1 VIPVYLKLRCNTLH
15 QSKIDCS
22 SLDKSK
28 FPLGGQLSKKIN
40 ADITM
45 NMQILFATN
54 TICSLPG
61 VIFLSIPQN
70 KMNMHVIMS
79 TQN

>member
-1 VIPVYLKLRCNTLH
+1 MYLKLRCNNLH
-15 QSKIDCS
+15 QSKINYS
-22 SLDKSK
+22 NLDKSK
-28 FPLGGQLSKKIN
+28 FPLSGPLSKKIN
-40 ADITM
+40 ANITM

-61 VIFLSIPQN
+61 VIVFSIPQN

>member
-1 VIPVYLKLRCNTLH
+1 MYLKPRCNTLH
-15 QSKIDCS
+15 QSKINYF
-22 SLDKSK
+22 SLDESK
-28 FPLGGQLSKKIN
+28 FPLSRPLSKKFN

-54 TICSLPG
+54 TIFSLPG
-61 VIFLSIPQN
+61 VIVLSIPQN
-70 KMNMHVIMS
+70 KMNMHAIMS